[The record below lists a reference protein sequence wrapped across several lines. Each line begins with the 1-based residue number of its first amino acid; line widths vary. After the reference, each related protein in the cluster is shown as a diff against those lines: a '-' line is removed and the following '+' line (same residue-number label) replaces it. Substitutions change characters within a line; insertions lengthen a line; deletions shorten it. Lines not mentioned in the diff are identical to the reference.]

1 MSAMR
6 PDMDAG
12 PIWRKWSESKGVDE
26 DDPDCARPMS
36 DWPAN
41 ASVSAAHAATK
52 RECFMVGAIVYEAV
66 IRAVRVFRGSNWPV
80 PWDIHD
86 ERAGDAVVPR
96 LPLGI
101 P

>member
-1 MSAMR
+1 
-6 PDMDAG
+6 
-12 PIWRKWSESKGVDE
+12 
-26 DDPDCARPMS
+26 MS

-101 P
+101 PKDPQKADAREHEREDTAQSSHQRFREMHGRAVG